1 MVTAWLLG
9 GVMIDD
15 NIFPERT
22 SCWKREDLV
31 NVPSIIQYDCEIDSE
46 HNIQYYRN
54 HMGCHVLL
62 VPYGEFNSLAEL
74 KVDYRGSE
82 KRQYL
87 SAYTKMRDKIAQVNK
102 CSIEETNWVMP
113 VVAGDITDASDVFE
127 EGEYAPIK
135 DGFQNEQE
143 SKELYCLIDAAFL
156 YTTIQYIDTFVGG
169 LGQKVSLSKYEQYQL
184 SYYYSALQAVEKPE
198 NYLVNQ
204 EELRITKSYYD
215 KWGISTIIEH
225 TTNNIEQMMN
235 ILSFLSSYQT
245 TYNGEITSGFL
256 TCFGI
261 VTGLEAIYSLLSS
274 LLEVPSI
281 ILNRFFKVLIAVII
295 ILFLIYFFRKMLHR
309 AKQIQEFRRKTGCF
323 RKDR

>member
-9 GVMIDD
+9 CVMIGD

-22 SCWKREDLV
+22 SCWKRKDLV
-31 NVPSIIQYDCEIDSE
+31 SVPSIIQYDCEIDSE
-46 HNIQYYRN
+46 HNIQCYRN
-54 HMGCHVLL
+54 HLGCHVLL
-62 VPYGEFNSLAEL
+62 VPYGEFNSMAEL
-74 KVDYRGSE
+74 KVNYRGQQSE
-82 KRQYL
+82 YL
-87 SAYTKMRDKIAQVNK
+87 NTYKKMLDKIVQVSG
-102 CSIEETNWVMP
+102 CSIEETKWVMP
-113 VVAGDITDASDVFE
+113 VVAGDITGASDVFE
-127 EGEYAPIK
+127 EGEYVHIK
-135 DGFQNEQE
+135 DGIQNEQE

-156 YTTIQYIDTFVGG
+156 YTTVQYIDTFVGG
-169 LGQKVSLSKYEQYQL
+169 LGQKASLSKYEQYQL
-184 SYYYSALQAVEKPE
+184 SYYYSAIQAVEKPE

-215 KWGISTIIEH
+215 KWGIGTIIEH

-235 ILSFLSSYQT
+235 ILSFLSSYQS

-274 LLEVPSI
+274 LLEVPSV

-295 ILFLIYFFRKMLHR
+295 ILFLVYFFRKMLHR
-309 AKQIQEFRRKTGCF
+309 AKQIQEFRRKTGCV
-323 RKDR
+323 RKE